1 MGRKNN
7 CLMELDLLIIFLLFF
22 CLFCAVGLINEF
34 IKDFKKTSSITNK
47 GLRAPYS
54 KLIKEVVRWTAP
66 FLLDNRIKKYPNI
79 KVSYRKCKS
88 ADGYYLPKSQTIE
101 ILVNNQIDANGIV
114 FVCLH
119 EIAHYIQH
127 QTNAD
132 FKNYDRY
139 EYKLGY
145 DKNPFEVQANLFAR
159 EHCTSCIKHL
169 KSIGYL

>member
-1 MGRKNN
+1 
-7 CLMELDLLIIFLLFF
+7 MELDLLIIFLLFF

-101 ILVNNQIDANGIV
+101 ILVNKHIDVNGIV

-139 EYKLGY
+139 EHKLGY
-145 DKNPFEVQANLFAR
+145 HKNPFEVQANLFASKHR
-159 EHCTSCIKHL
+159 ESCLKHL
-169 KSIGYL
+169 RAIGFLRN